1 MVYDLS
7 KIKEN
12 LLDISDAIGSVLHL
26 DLTIVDQDLRRIVAT
41 GRYQKHLGE
50 KVSEQSVFSFAMKNK
65 KSFIIKEPKKHPAC
79 LHCSKREN
87 CEEFAEVCSPI
98 KIEDQVIGVIGLI
111 AFNEDQREMIL
122 ENDESTLNF
131 LDKMSDLIATKVLEE
146 ENRQRLFMQS
156 EELEFL
162 FNAVNSAIISVDP
175 ELRVI
180 KYNQYAKKL
189 FSVLDK
195 NSQLTSIFKIK
206 DLEKFS
212 NKKTNTNNILEY
224 NDKQFIYTKK
234 PILDQGKVIEVVLEI
249 KEMKS
254 IINTVNEMMGD
265 YSKIMFNDIIGES
278 ALLKQTKKIAKMA
291 SHSDSTVLI
300 QGESGVGKELF
311 ARAIHNES
319 RKKHAPF
326 IALNCAAIP
335 ESLIESEL
343 FGYAEGSFTG
353 AKKSGRIGKFELAN
367 HGTIFLDEIGD
378 LPIHLQSK
386 LLRVIQERQ
395 FRRLGSNKI
404 VKVDVRIITATNRDL
419 EQMVSEKQFRED
431 LFYRLNV
438 IPIYVPRL
446 KDRRDDLKALTSHF
460 INKYSEKLNK
470 KINGVSDQVINCFKS
485 FPWKGNVRELEN
497 TIEFAINMTEDEMI
511 KKKDL
516 PVKFQ
521 KQKRSIVDY
530 VINPIEVLERNEIE
544 KAIEMYGKDTIGYKK
559 AYKALGISRATF
571 YRKIKKYDIN

>member
-41 GRYQKHLGE
+41 GRYQEHLGE

-87 CEEFAEVCSPI
+87 CEEYAEVCSPI
-98 KIEDQVIGVIGLI
+98 KINNQVIGVIGLI
-111 AFNEDQREMIL
+111 AFDEIQRKMIL
-122 ENDESTLNF
+122 RNDESTLNF

-146 ENRQRLFMQS
+146 ENRQRLLMQS

-175 ELRVI
+175 KLNVI
-180 KYNQYAKKL
+180 KFNQYAKKL
-189 FSVLDK
+189 FSKLNK
-195 NSQLTSIFKIK
+195 KTQLTDIFKIK
-206 DLEKFS
+206 DLKEFS
-212 NKKTNTNNILEY
+212 KKKTVSNNILEY

-234 PILDQGKVIEVVLEI
+234 PILDQGKVIEIVLEI
-249 KEMKS
+249 KGMKS

-265 YSKIMFNDIIGES
+265 YSKIMFNDIVGENK
-278 ALLKQTKKIAKMA
+278 LLEQTKKIAKMA

-319 RKKHAPF
+319 KKKNAPF

-367 HGTIFLDEIGD
+367 QGTIFLDEIGD

-404 VKVDVRIITATNRDL
+404 IKVDVRIITATNRDL
-419 EQMVSEKQFRED
+419 EQMVAERQFRED
-431 LFYRLNV
+431 LYYRLNV
-438 IPIYVPRL
+438 IPIYVPSL
-446 KDRRDDLKALTSHF
+446 YDRRDDLEALTEHF
-460 INKYSEKLNK
+460 VNKYSRKLNK
-470 KINGVSDQVINCFKS
+470 KIISVADNVINCFKN

-497 TIEFAINMTEDEMI
+497 TIEFAINMTEDNTI

-516 PVKFQ
+516 PTKFQ
-521 KQKRSIVDY
+521 SQNESFIEAV
-530 VINPIEVLERNEIE
+530 VNPIEVLERNEII
-544 KAIEMYGKDTIGYKK
+544 KAIKLYGKDTFGYKK
-559 AYKALGISRATF
+559 AYEALGISRATF
-571 YRKIKKYDIN
+571 YRKIKKYNID